1 MQDIKAETIPLRDPM
16 VHDLHIRVSRIE
28 QDNSEKNTE
37 MAVMKNDMAYI
48 KESVGGISKGI
59 NKILWAIGL
68 SVLGAIMTFIL
79 SGGLVVIQQ

>member
-1 MQDIKAETIPLRDPM
+1 MQDIKAEALPLRDPM

>member
-1 MQDIKAETIPLRDPM
+1 MQDIRAEAIPLRDPM
-16 VHDLHIRVSRIE
+16 VHDLHVRVLRIE
-28 QDNSEKNTE
+28 QDNHEKNTE

-48 KESVGGISKGI
+48 KEEVGGISRGV